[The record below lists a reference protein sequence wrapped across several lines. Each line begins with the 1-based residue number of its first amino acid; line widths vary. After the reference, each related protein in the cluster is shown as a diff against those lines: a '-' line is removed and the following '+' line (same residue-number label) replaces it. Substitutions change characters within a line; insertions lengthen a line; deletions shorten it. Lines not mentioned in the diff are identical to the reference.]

1 MGLDFEEQQRQL
13 AIDLR
18 ALDPHSTDEQKTR
31 LQYRANTLQ
40 RKISSWISVQHLY
53 IPGLHVLRE
62 RDDRHAPPNQPE
74 EPVSNIRLYL
84 PSAVNMTSKVACDAR
99 LQRIECDLRQA
110 QAHDALHELRDN
122 LRLRS
127 HVYIDKDRFQRG
139 QRQNTRS
146 RGLLD
151 RLEVKVSTAAAKYRA
166 ARHAISTLAPSLSR
180 VGWKVEF
187 PVLNDSDIRGL
198 TDSST
203 PIHSHPSE
211 GQEAPKAKKNSK
223 TLHQSEGRRDIT
235 WIWKKLGTLDNSD
248 ELLQDDLRI
257 EFCKSKARG
266 DRWAEEVELLQEEM
280 KRVKRFFETQAGRWA
295 AHADAVGKTN
305 PVTDLAMAEGLRAYA
320 NEQSAQFHA
329 MRSRCEHLW
338 RYVDA
343 YVALGRGEV
352 VPKEAEGGDE
362 DENT

>member
-1 MGLDFEEQQRQL
+1 M
-13 AIDLR
+13 
-18 ALDPHSTDEQKTR
+18 
-31 LQYRANTLQ
+31 
-40 RKISSWISVQHLY
+40 QHLY

-62 RDDRHAPPNQPE
+62 RDDRRAPPNQLE

-84 PSAVNMTSKVACDAR
+84 PSAVNVTSKVACDAR
-99 LQRIECDLRQA
+99 LQRIECDLRQP

-127 HVYIDKDRFQRG
+127 HVYIDKDRFQQG

-151 RLEVKVSTAAAKYRA
+151 RLEVKVSAAAAKYRA
-166 ARHAISTLAPSLSR
+166 ARHAISTLAPSLGR
-180 VGWKVEF
+180 VGWEVEC

-223 TLHQSEGRRDIT
+223 MLHQSEGSRNIT

-248 ELLQDDLRI
+248 ELLQDGIAFDLDRAYVYTNNICVDLRI
-257 EFCKSKARG
+257 EFCKSKACG

-280 KRVKRFFETQAGRWA
+280 KRVKWFFETQAGRWA
-295 AHADAVGKTN
+295 AHAGAVGKTN

-320 NEQSAQFHA
+320 NEQSAQFHV

-338 RYVDA
+338 RYVDV
-343 YVALGRGEV
+343 YVALGWGEV

-362 DENT
+362 DENA